1 MAKDRTAHFL
11 AQMEK
16 AQAPVEAEPPP
27 APAAPR
33 TIEAR
38 ESVPQAQEA
47 TKPKKA
53 KATSRAELKHFG
65 GYLDDEAL
73 EKIALL
79 RVRLKLDNSAL
90 IKLAIDDLY
99 RKHTAKRAFGDA

>member
-16 AQAPVEAEPPP
+16 AS
-27 APAAPR
+27 APAELEAAPSPATVR
-33 TIEAR
+33 ELPARGRKGQGEA
-38 ESVPQAQEA
+38 
-47 TKPKKA
+47 KPGG
-53 KATSRAELKHFG
+53 SRASLKHFG

-99 RKHTAKRAFGDA
+99 RKHAAKRAFGDT